1 MTMAVDP
8 NLKPELSKRHREEL
22 SALLQKNFTWGD
34 CNDTDSVATLLVQ
47 RPVDIAYLYCHGGYD
62 KDDGLPFLQFGNRK
76 LYPTDLATWQMIIL
90 LPAHRQPRGLPRG
103 SHACGTYARWSI
115 AQDRCRQQ

>member
-8 NLKPELSKRHREEL
+8 NLKPELSKRHPEEL

-76 LYPTDLATWQMIIL
+76 LYPTDLATWRRERFTL
-90 LPAHRQPRGLPRG
+90 RDHSHTQPLVVLNG
-103 SHACGTYARWSI
+103 CGTVEFTTHSLGLSE
-115 AQDRCRQQ
+115 